1 MHWYCQLYFKIII
14 IHISSIKEIYY
25 FQYRHDRMK
34 ANMQYASMS
43 AFLAA
48 WRMMFWVVVSRSLSK
63 FVKCGVC
70 DYLKL
75 MIDKDLLETLKIRLG
90 QHFEFQSAQR
100 IAQGR
105 LQESCFHV
113 FIRGYGPR
121 KSDP

>member
-1 MHWYCQLYFKIII
+1 
-14 IHISSIKEIYY
+14 
-25 FQYRHDRMK
+25 
-34 ANMQYASMS
+34 MQYASMPV
-43 AFLAA
+43 FLAA

-75 MIDKDLLETLKIRLG
+75 LIDNTPRSLPDVLETLKTRLG

-105 LQESCFHV
+105 LQESCFHC
-113 FIRGYGPR
+113 I
-121 KSDP
+121 K